1 MMLPTRTVS
10 VGSLPASAIMSH
22 ADQTLPRRT
31 LSDSGNLAIPGVSGL
46 LDTARKCAGHLS
58 EPESAAM
65 AMSALEQAFALDPT
79 DRSGEIS
86 ALLGEVYF
94 VRERYGDAVRHLEA
108 AVAKRP
114 GDAKLGHVFER
125 AVRNCE
131 TRIERPMSEIEFTD
145 VVKMM
150 TPPALYLREP
160 EVRAPLPDAFRR
172 SWKTGPIVIGLQSMA
187 GTAAGLLLSVL
198 LKITK
203 RIGLNDQTRPA
214 WIRRSRVFGQITLAA
229 YREWLNDHVI
239 QDPYRRGE
247 LTASQPPG
255 QKRPPWTRTMP
266 TANGSWRTDDPMEG
280 AALARYAQQG
290 DQAIEKFQ
298 SRLADPRLPNPREV
312 ARAFLHLRPGTEQT
326 LAPFL
331 NKLYI
336 AWIQFQSHDWFSH
349 GENVA
354 GSGTYRIPLAPDDPI
369 RREHGLDALEIKRTQ
384 PDPHPTHG
392 RLTYPNEVT
401 HWWDGSQLYGS
412 NQRTEDRVRTGPDGK
427 LLDDGKLYLPGNV
440 LPVNPTTG
448 VEDSGF
454 TRNWWLGLSIFHTL
468 FARHHNRIC
477 DELKRAYPGHP
488 WTSDQLFKTARLINA
503 AVMAKIHTVEWTPA
517 VLPNKKVAP
526 GLCVNWWGLSE
537 TRLRPFGKRRIQRV
551 LKLRHPI
558 LGGLIGGKRD
568 NHGVRHQFSEEFV
581 SAYRL
586 HEGMTEKIGIRRV
599 GDTSVRTYLDT
610 DATRGHAAH
619 GIVEAYGLDT
629 LFNSF
634 GFEKGGALVN
644 NNLPQFMTD
653 MSIDGQAVIDIG
665 TIDIL
670 RDRERGIPGYNEL
683 RALQGLPRLESY
695 DDMAVD
701 PATKADLER
710 LYGPAPDGLEN
721 MDLQVGM
728 LCDRRRPDGF
738 GFDDLRFAFFIK
750 AASSRLEQDPMF
762 CENMNAAVYTQWG
775 LDHIEAMDL
784 REVLLQECP
793 ELRDSP
799 LARKDARGKYTLGNS
814 FEPWGTTAES
824 HPEEHPLTARRIE
837 RY

>member
-1 MMLPTRTVS
+1 
-10 VGSLPASAIMSH
+10 MSQ
-22 ADQTLPRRT
+22 AD
-31 LSDSGNLAIPGVSGL
+31 
-46 LDTARKCAGHLS
+46 AGPS
-58 EPESAAM
+58 RGGPVDVA
-65 AMSALEQAFALDPT
+65 ALERAFELDPI
-79 DRSGEIS
+79 DRTGEIS
-86 ALLGEVYF
+86 ALLGHLYF
-94 VRERYGDAVRHLEA
+94 IQERYGDAVRHLEA
-108 AVAKRP
+108 AAVKRP
-114 GDAKLGHVFER
+114 DDPGVAQVLER
-125 AVRNCE
+125 AIRNCQ
-131 TRIERPMSEIEFTD
+131 TRIEQPMSVIEFTD
-145 VVKMM
+145 AVKM
-150 TPPALYLREP
+150 TRPPALYLREP
-160 EVRAPLPDAFRR
+160 AIQAPLPETGHRR
-172 SWKTGPIVIGLQSMA
+172 WDHGPVVVGLQSLGGA
-187 GTAAGLLLSVL
+187 TLGLVLSALLRL
-198 LKITK
+198 TH
-203 RIGLNDQTRPA
+203 RIGLNDDTRPA

-247 LTASQPPG
+247 LTANQPPG
-255 QKRPPWTRTMP
+255 QRRPSWTRTMP

-290 DQAIEKFQ
+290 AQPMERFQ
-298 SRLADPRLPNPREV
+298 SRLDDPRLPNPREV
-312 ARAFLHLRPGTEQT
+312 ARAFLHLRPGTDQT

-331 NKLYI
+331 NTLYI

-354 GSGTYRIPLAPDDPI
+354 GSGKYRIPLAPDDPI
-369 RREHGLDALEIKRTQ
+369 RLRHGVEVLEIKRTQ

-412 NQRTEDRVRTGPDGK
+412 NQETEDRVRTGADGK
-427 LLDDGKLYLPGNV
+427 WLADGKLYLPDHL
-440 LPVNPTTG
+440 LPINPSTG

-454 TRNWWLGLSIFHTL
+454 TRNWWLGLSMFHTL

-477 DELKRAYPGHP
+477 DELRRAYPGHP

-526 GLCVNWWGLSE
+526 GLCVNWWGLTE
-537 TRLRPFGKRRIQRV
+537 TRLRPYRKRRIQRAV
-551 LKLRHPI
+551 KLRHPV
-558 LGGLIGGKRD
+558 LGGLVGGTRD
-568 NHGVRHQFSEEFV
+568 NHGIRHQFSEEFV

-586 HEGMTEKIGIRRV
+586 HEGLTEKVAIRYV
-599 GDTSVRTYLDT
+599 GDTSPREFVAT

-619 GIVEAYGLDT
+619 RLVRMHGLGN

-644 NNLPQFMTD
+644 NNLPRWMTD
-653 MSIDGQAVIDIG
+653 MSVDGQAVIDIG

-670 RDRERGIPGYNEL
+670 RDRERGVPGYNDL
-683 RALQGLPRLESY
+683 RALQGLPRLRSY
-695 DDMAVD
+695 DDMDVAPD
-701 PATKADLER
+701 TRADLER
-710 LYGPAPDGLEN
+710 LYGPAPGGLEL

-728 LCDRRRPDGF
+728 LCDRRRPEGF

-762 CENMNAAVYTQWG
+762 CQNMTPAVYTQWG
-775 LDHIEAMDL
+775 LDHIDAMDL
-784 REVLLQECP
+784 RMVLLLECP
-793 ELRDSP
+793 ELRRSP
-799 LARKDARGKYTLGNS
+799 LARTDARGRFTLGNS
-814 FEPWGTTAES
+814 FEPWGTTAS
-824 HPEEHPLTARRIE
+824 THPDEHPLTARRIE